1 MSEDKSSFSKDI
13 EELINKSIEANKIFI
28 NEGSRL
34 VKEISNKAANK
45 EPINLFQPQMITDVF
60 TAYTKLNI
68 QHLKNVIDLGITLA
82 KKAGATKTEDN
93 SPANTTEPGP
103 AFILKTTADAG
114 TKASLHF
121 LIDNVKE
128 QPVTCNLVNTDYILQ
143 ADFSVRPDFKTTFTP
158 QSFVLQSAA
167 NQTVI
172 ISIIIPARTTP
183 GLYISNVQVQGFEP
197 TFFSIYLTV
206 NEQQSKTTHGSK
218 GKRI

>member
-1 MSEDKSSFSKDI
+1 MSEDKSSFSKEI
-13 EELINKSIEANKIFI
+13 EDLINKSIEANKIFI

-45 EPINLFQPQMITDVF
+45 EPINLFPPQMITDVF

-82 KKAGATKTEDN
+82 KKAGITKTEDDN
-93 SPANTTEPGP
+93 PANTIKPEPS
-103 AFILKTTADAG
+103 FILKATADAG

-143 ADFSVRPDFKTTFTP
+143 ADFSIRPDFKTTFTP
-158 QSFVLQSAA
+158 QSFLLQTAA
-167 NQTVI
+167 TQTVI
-172 ISIIIPARTTP
+172 ITISIPVKTSP
-183 GLYISNVQVQGFEP
+183 GLYISNVLVQGFEP
-197 TFFSIYLTV
+197 SFFSIHLTI